1 MRLRGHLSRRLA
13 AVGPRPHLP
22 RRTVRL
28 RLTVLYG
35 LLFLVAGAAL
45 LVATNFL
52 VDRATGVAGGNSVV
66 VVHGGKEM
74 TLAEAK
80 KATGAGFDVVYR
92 GREMTQAEAGQIR
105 AGALN
110 QRDNDVR
117 TLYDYSLVAFGA
129 MVVLST
135 LFGWVV
141 AGRALRPLRDLSSS
155 AQSISATNLQCR
167 LPLDGPDDELK
178 ELGTT
183 FNQLLDRLERSFESQ
198 RRFVANASHELR
210 SPLARQRAIAQVA
223 LTDPE
228 ATVDSLRAAHE
239 RVLAAGE
246 QQERLLDAL
255 LTLARGEAGS
265 GRREA
270 LDLAG
275 VVRSVLGQLPREV
288 AALALRLEPSLAPSP
303 LVGDSR
309 LVERMVANLVDNAA
323 RYNVPGGRIGLFT
336 TTMAGKAVLSVENT
350 GPQVPQGHIQRLFQ
364 PFQRMERDRTGCG
377 DGVGLGLSIVQAVAL
392 SHGAQVDATSRSEG
406 GLEITISFPPV
417 PAGAGNPT
425 VWRAPGRATRYV

>member
-1 MRLRGHLSRRLA
+1 MRLRGRLFPRLA
-13 AVGPRPHLP
+13 AIGPRPLLP

-28 RLTVLYG
+28 RLTLLYG
-35 LLFLVAGAAL
+35 FLFLLSGAAL

-52 VDRATGVAGGNSVV
+52 VDRATGVTGGNSVV
-66 VVHGGKEM
+66 VVHHGKDM
-74 TLAEAK
+74 TLGGAK
-80 KATGAGFDVVYR
+80 NAKGAGSDVVYR
-92 GREMTQAEAGQIR
+92 GREMSQAEANQIR
-105 AGALN
+105 TGALD

-141 AGRALRPLRDLSSS
+141 AGRVLRPLRHLSSS
-155 AQSISATNLQCR
+155 AQNISATNLQCR

-210 SPLARQRAIAQVA
+210 TPLARQRAIAQVA
-223 LTDPE
+223 LTDPD

-239 RVLAAGE
+239 RVLAAGA
-246 QQERLLDAL
+246 QQERLLDAF
-255 LTLARGEAGS
+255 LTLARGQAGS
-265 GRREA
+265 GRHEV
-270 LDLAG
+270 LDLAA
-275 VVRSVLGQLPREV
+275 VVRSVLGQPPGEV
-288 AALALRLEPSLAPSP
+288 AGFALHLEPSLAPSS

-309 LVERMVANLVDNAA
+309 LVERMVANLVNNAA
-323 RYNVPGGRIGLFT
+323 RYNVPGGTIRVSAM
-336 TTMAGKAVLSVENT
+336 TMAGRAVLSVENT
-350 GPQVPQGHIQRLFQ
+350 GPQVPQAQVQRLFQ
-364 PFQRMERDRTGCG
+364 PFQRMARDRTGSG
-377 DGVGLGLSIVQAVAL
+377 DGVGLGLSIVQAVAS
-392 SHGAQVDATSRSEG
+392 SHGAEVDATSRNEG
-406 GLEITISFPPV
+406 GLAITISFPPV

-425 VWRAPGRATRYV
+425 VWRAPELAARYV